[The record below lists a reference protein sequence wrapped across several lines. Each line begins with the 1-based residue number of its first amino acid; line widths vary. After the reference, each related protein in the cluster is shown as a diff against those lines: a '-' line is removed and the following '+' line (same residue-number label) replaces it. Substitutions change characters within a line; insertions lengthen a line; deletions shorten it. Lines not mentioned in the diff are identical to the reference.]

1 VVPGKSGY
9 AWASTRSV
17 IACCVNAEFGRAIRT
32 GDIESAITRVV
43 EQGRRQAMVE
53 VTCDEGVV
61 ERGVRLSVC
70 EAWLVRCGVVRN
82 VVFCLVEGCS

>member
-1 VVPGKSGY
+1 
-9 AWASTRSV
+9 
-17 IACCVNAEFGRAIRT
+17 
-32 GDIESAITRVV
+32 
-43 EQGRRQAMVE
+43 MVE

-82 VVFCLVEGCS
+82 VIFCLVEGCS